1 MNRVSTDLLVY
12 LSKGRDTLDHDPTF
26 MAWKSTAT
34 NLSNLLVLTFSMHPA
49 IEYVEYVLGVLPVY
63 IAYSASKFLNREK
76 VDQLYL
82 KR

>member
-1 MNRVSTDLLVY
+1 MNRVNTDLLVY

-34 NLSNLLVLTFSMHPA
+34 AA
-49 IEYVEYVLGVLPVY
+49 IEYVEYVLSVFLVY
-63 IAYSASKFLNREK
+63 IAYSASKLLNREK